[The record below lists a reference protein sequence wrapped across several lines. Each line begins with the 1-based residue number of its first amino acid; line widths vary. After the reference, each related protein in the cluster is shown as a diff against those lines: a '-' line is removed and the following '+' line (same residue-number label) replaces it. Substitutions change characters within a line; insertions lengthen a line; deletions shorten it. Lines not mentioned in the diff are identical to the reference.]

1 MPGAWYPYPDE
12 WAGSLKLEGLSAKWV
27 CNGECCATCPLESGW
42 ECGGIIGYVFSK
54 GVGDRLDTLLD
65 CMVSGYM
72 GYAGTSAGGE
82 SGGGGMACSSGGG
95 VVRPSCEE
103 RSDMVRSPVERLP
116 LGAAPTARAIA
127 ARVAELELLLDPGD
141 KWIR

>member
-1 MPGAWYPYPDE
+1 
-12 WAGSLKLEGLSAKWV
+12 
-27 CNGECCATCPLESGW
+27 
-42 ECGGIIGYVFSK
+42 
-54 GVGDRLDTLLD
+54 
-65 CMVSGYM
+65 MVSGYM

-103 RSDMVRSPVERLP
+103 RSDMVRSPVERLA